1 MELRLMTRQD
11 KAFAM
16 GMDAHMDEAAFQNRV
31 LTKSGYVLWEGEQP
45 VGLMHH
51 CVLWDNLPFLNLLYV
66 PENQRGKGFG
76 TQAMAHW
83 ERKMKDQ
90 GYKMVLLSTQADES
104 AQHFY
109 RKLGYVDCGGL
120 VFQNT
125 PFDQPTELFFR
136 KVL

>member
-1 MELRLMTRQD
+1 MELLPMTD
-11 KAFAM
+11 
-16 GMDAHMDEAAFQNRV
+16 GDEAFVMGVDTHVDEAGFRNRV
-31 LTKSGYVLWEGEQP
+31 LTQTGFVLWEGQTR

-51 CVLWDNLPFLNLLYV
+51 CVLWDKLPFLNLLWV
-66 PENQRGKGFG
+66 LESHRGRGFG
-76 TQAMAHW
+76 TLAMEAW
-83 ERKMKDQ
+83 EAEMRRR
-90 GYKMVLLSTQADES
+90 GCKMVLLSTQADET

-136 KVL
+136 KIL

>member
-1 MELRLMTRQD
+1 MELREMTQQD
-11 KAFAM
+11 KAFVM
-16 GMDAHMDEAAFQNRV
+16 GIDSHMDEAAFQNRL
-31 LTKSGYVLWEGEQP
+31 LTKSGFVLWEAGQP
-45 VGLMHH
+45 VGWMHH

-66 PENQRGKGFG
+66 LEDWRGKGFG
-76 TQAMAHW
+76 RQTMAAW
-83 ERKMKDQ
+83 EAEMKNR
-90 GYKMVLLSTQADES
+90 GYKMVLISTQSDES

-109 RKLGYVDCGGL
+109 RKQGYVDCGCL

>member
-1 MELRLMTRQD
+1 MELRFMTPQD
-11 KAFAM
+11 EAFVM
-16 GMDAHMDEAAFQNRV
+16 RIDTHVNEAAFQNRV
-31 LTKSGYVLWEGEQP
+31 LTRSGFVLWEGEQP

-51 CVLWDNLPFLNLLYV
+51 CILWDNLPFLNLLYV
-66 PENQRGKGFG
+66 LENQRGRGFG
-76 TQAMAHW
+76 TQAMADW
-83 ERKMKDQ
+83 EREMKKR
-90 GYKMVLLSTQADES
+90 GYKMVLISTQADES

-120 VFQNT
+120 IFHNT